1 MATPHAP
8 RSGSPRFR
16 RLVAPLALVLAAAA
30 LSACDARVRRIRSRL
45 SGQELILFDRGRE
58 VSSQCW
64 ACHDFYGTQNRVG
77 PYLSGLYGRR
87 AGSANFGG
95 YSIALRSTAAVWDD
109 RTLDAFLADPQR
121 FAPGTTMMSPGV
133 SDPADREALIFYI
146 KQVTR

>member
-16 RLVAPLALVLAAAA
+16 RLVAPLALVLAVAA

-45 SGQELILFDRGRE
+45 SDQELTLFDRGIK
-58 VSSQCW
+58 VASPCW
-64 ACHDFYGTQNRVG
+64 ACHDFYGTQNKVG

-95 YSIALRSTAAVWDD
+95 YSDALRSTAAVWDD

-121 FAPGTTMMSPGV
+121 FAPGTTMVSRGV
-133 SDPADREALIFYI
+133 PDPADRRALIFYI